1 MAVSAGTRQERSLKK
16 RKTLPNLLPS
26 DLRLSPTRTSTA
38 PPLTPTR
45 GPKSPPARRS
55 SATERRSQSRATL
68 FSASPDGPGSRA
80 TSASTPRATRKF
92 LYSLAVIS
100 MSRRTSGDTPQSKL
114 GRRDSGSSRLAGL
127 AAAVRQSRPSLGAFG
142 TMGSV
147 TNMVTL
153 RRRALLKLKLTK
165 SQLMWKKL
173 RVWVPIIYVLKKLLD
188 KHASQA
194 MTDPSSPFYSH
205 KGEMDDPAAGIDKD
219 HYMFFDPSHF
229 KANRQ
234 MRMSQEAKRILTKPP
249 EERTAEEIHFAMIGL
264 RGLPII
270 AEYPVRM
277 QRNLAQY
284 GRFECFDAKRVIVK
298 QGRRPEGFYFV
309 LYGSVIVAVKDDI
322 TGFAKIVCDINRGE
336 SFGELAIMNKGTR
349 NSSVLTKT
357 YTELLSISDTA
368 YEKIFMT
375 GENRSLNDP
384 DQYDFLSSMPFM
396 RGWPVKKLFENP
408 DPKNVTFGYFPRKS
422 VLVKDS
428 NFSDWLILVKSGSA
442 TVLKKLVR
450 TNPTVSKR
458 TGQYTDTSTTTGF
471 FTFLSSDTDYNRWL
485 NNRNITLPPPLT
497 ISDSDSDQSDDEE
510 EEEEAVNVE
519 EVEEGR
525 EEGVPEGGTGMEDC
539 SVRNKED
546 DEDADME
553 TDWPSTMHRA
563 RPLTSVG
570 GTEQQT
576 VKGIR
581 KTRSAFRS
589 GAKASV
595 SFARK
600 ASILRRPKIQ
610 FGPDT
615 NSELTDEVKF
625 AATKRTF
632 LDDLDAGFRAR
643 GLAPLVFPDQPS
655 LCLISNGAECL
666 MIKKKFYLDNCP
678 QGLAQRLKVEVSPYP
693 SEKKLQQDLVNRIN
707 WDVYKNAITRHVY
720 EYSRVTVTPL

>member
-1 MAVSAGTRQERSLKK
+1 MNKLFESMAVSAGTRQERSLKK

-309 LYGSVIVAVKDDI
+309 LYGSG
-322 TGFAKIVCDINRGE
+322 TGHHEQGNTQ
-336 SFGELAIMNKGTR
+336 L
-349 NSSVLTKT
+349 
-357 YTELLSISDTA
+357 A

-428 NFSDWLILVKSGSA
+428 NFSDWLILGSA

-497 ISDSDSDQSDDEE
+497 ISDSD
-510 EEEEAVNVE
+510 
-519 EVEEGR
+519 
-525 EEGVPEGGTGMEDC
+525 T
-539 SVRNKED
+539 
-546 DEDADME
+546 DME

-643 GLAPLVFPDQPS
+643 AHILTEADINPQFVYVHTLTKGDVFGLAPLVFPDQPS